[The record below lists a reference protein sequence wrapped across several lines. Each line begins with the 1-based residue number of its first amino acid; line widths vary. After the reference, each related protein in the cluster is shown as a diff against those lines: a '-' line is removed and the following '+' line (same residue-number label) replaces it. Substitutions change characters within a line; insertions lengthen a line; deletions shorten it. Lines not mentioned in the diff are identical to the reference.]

1 MFVHEVEEEE
11 EQLATVEELETLY
24 RKKIKWKQIM

>member
-1 MFVHEVEEEE
+1 MFVHEVKEEE
-11 EQLATVEELETLY
+11 EQLEKVKELEILY